1 MSDRKKHLD
10 TKLIHAGEPSPRIVG
25 AVTMPIFQSST
36 FESAGGD
43 SYDTMRYI
51 RLNNT
56 PNHDVL
62 HDKLAMLENA
72 DSALVTASG
81 MAAISTALITLLKP
95 GGHLLAQNVLYG
107 GTLGL
112 LGTQF
117 PDLGLS
123 HDFIDGADPASW
135 EALLKPETK
144 AIYVE
149 TISNPLMGGPDLKA
163 IADFA
168 KKHNIISMIDNT
180 FASPVNFRPAE
191 WGFDLSFHSGT
202 KYLGGHT
209 DIVAGAIIGRKD
221 LVREIF
227 VNLKYY
233 GGSLDPHA
241 CFLLHRG
248 LKTLGVRVRQQNE
261 NALALARFLEEHPA
275 IGPVNYPGLESS
287 PEHERAKEFL
297 DGFGGM
303 LSFDPVGGA
312 DAAVKIMDRVEIP
325 IVAPSL
331 GGVESLLSRP
341 ATTSHLAVPPKERS
355 ALGISDGLIR
365 MSVGIESI
373 EDLID
378 DFRRAIG

>member
-1 MSDRKKHLD
+1 
-10 TKLIHAGEPSPRIVG
+10 
-25 AVTMPIFQSST
+25 
-36 FESAGGD
+36 
-43 SYDTMRYI
+43 
-51 RLNNT
+51 
-56 PNHDVL
+56 VL

-123 HDFIDGADPASW
+123 HDFIDGTDPASW
-135 EALLKPETK
+135 EAKLKPETK

-149 TISNPLMGGPDLKA
+149 TISNPLMGVPDLKA
-163 IADFA
+163 ITDFA

-248 LKTLGVRVRQQNE
+248 LKTLGVRVRQQNK
-261 NALALARFLEEHPA
+261 NALELARFLEEHPA
-275 IGPVNYPGLESS
+275 IGAVNYPGLESS
-287 PEHERAKEFL
+287 PEHGRAKEYL

-303 LSFDPVGGA
+303 LSFDPAGGA
-312 DAAVKIMDRVEIP
+312 DAAVKIMERVEIP

-341 ATTSHLAVPPKERS
+341 ATTSHLAVPPEERT
-355 ALGISDGLIR
+355 ALGISDGLVR